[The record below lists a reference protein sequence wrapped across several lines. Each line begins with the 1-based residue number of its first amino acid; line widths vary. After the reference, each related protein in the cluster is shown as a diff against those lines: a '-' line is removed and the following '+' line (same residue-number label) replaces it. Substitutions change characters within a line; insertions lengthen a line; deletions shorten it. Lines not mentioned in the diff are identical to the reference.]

1 MHAFINAAAPWLNEH
16 LKSLISKHVP
26 DVVFIDDFD
35 QFPLGV
41 PVVFQ
46 FCDGWEL
53 NRNFAVLNAAE
64 NGLINAYPNSDALAR
79 KDYLARVVEYWT
91 AKRPRSILAKHVP
104 ETVRLTLD
112 YSEYVEDALMAADD
126 LSLLCSLEQNA
137 DREPCYR
144 EWWILKPALVDCGAG
159 IRLFSTIEEL
169 ASHLE
174 LAENETDDDDD
185 EEDGERGIEVIK
197 TPSLDSEDTG
207 DDDNGC
213 KFTPTLS
220 TPGLDSLDGL
230 VTATGTLC
238 LDKSTSETPEQHKT
252 ARAKRPQYVFKAGG
266 RIPSAQMRAFVA
278 QRYIVSIPPVCGRK
292 WHVRAYALAI
302 GRLKVHVFRDMLTLL
317 AAEDYRPPWENPPL
331 KASLT
336 NTALQD
342 EDEVV
347 RNSSMRDFWDPA
359 AVPDDLFPPGGHP
372 HWKRHVFY
380 QICGV
385 AAELFRA
392 AAHTMADKFTTLDR
406 CFELFA
412 LDFLVDTSGN
422 AWLLEVNET
431 PAFYQHGVAGALA
444 LRLMDSVVCVAM
456 EHMGM
461 ARLGDPR
468 NVAARNRFVEVLD
481 ETSKLGRSNI
491 TRIMPE

>member
-1 MHAFINAAAPWLNEH
+1 
-16 LKSLISKHVP
+16 
-26 DVVFIDDFD
+26 
-35 QFPLGV
+35 
-41 PVVFQ
+41 
-46 FCDGWEL
+46 
-53 NRNFAVLNAAE
+53 
-64 NGLINAYPNSDALAR
+64 
-79 KDYLARVVEYWT
+79 
-91 AKRPRSILAKHVP
+91 
-104 ETVRLTLD
+104 
-112 YSEYVEDALMAADD
+112 
-126 LSLLCSLEQNA
+126 
-137 DREPCYR
+137 
-144 EWWILKPALVDCGAG
+144 
-159 IRLFSTIEEL
+159 
-169 ASHLE
+169 
-174 LAENETDDDDD
+174 
-185 EEDGERGIEVIK
+185 
-197 TPSLDSEDTG
+197 
-207 DDDNGC
+207 
-213 KFTPTLS
+213 
-220 TPGLDSLDGL
+220 
-230 VTATGTLC
+230 
-238 LDKSTSETPEQHKT
+238 
-252 ARAKRPQYVFKAGG
+252 
-266 RIPSAQMRAFVA
+266 MRAFVA